1 LSTLGNLPAPLP
13 SWKQEVNQRLAEHKS
28 RKGMAVV
35 TPSRPAK
42 KKKSAA
48 TNLAAEAAARVAAR
62 YAHTPSYS
70 EMQAAEARAAL
81 RAAGAATRAALEAQA
96 AAEIALDN
104 LEAAAADLIPEED
117 EGVVARDSGSAGQ
130 QVVAQQA
137 LMDHPASTRATAA
150 SLPLEIR
157 WEPDLPARQP
167 EPPVAPARREL
178 EEFEAAE
185 PSPWNPGQEPGTSSM
200 EQAVEA
206 VEPALP
212 IYANLLEF
220 PRELVATRRM
230 RPRLTGAPQGRNAE
244 QYGQLSIFE
253 VDPSTISTEPAAE
266 VASEEAPAPSWSG
279 PEWSDIELEAQPRE
293 DAEPQSEEAPEKAT
307 AVKQAPFQLRLMAA
321 VVDTV
326 LVAGVVCASAAEI
339 ASHLSHPMAMKTA
352 EIGAAAALILTGAVY
367 QALFILLAGFTP
379 GMKYA
384 HIALCTFDDER
395 PTRAQL
401 RFRLWAQLVSLL
413 PVGLG
418 VVWSVFDEEGLSW
431 HDRLSRT
438 YQRRY

>member
-1 LSTLGNLPAPLP
+1 
-13 SWKQEVNQRLAEHKS
+13 
-28 RKGMAVV
+28 
-35 TPSRPAK
+35 
-42 KKKSAA
+42 
-48 TNLAAEAAARVAAR
+48 
-62 YAHTPSYS
+62 
-70 EMQAAEARAAL
+70 
-81 RAAGAATRAALEAQA
+81 
-96 AAEIALDN
+96 
-104 LEAAAADLIPEED
+104 
-117 EGVVARDSGSAGQ
+117 
-130 QVVAQQA
+130 
-137 LMDHPASTRATAA
+137 
-150 SLPLEIR
+150 
-157 WEPDLPARQP
+157 
-167 EPPVAPARREL
+167 
-178 EEFEAAE
+178 
-185 PSPWNPGQEPGTSSM
+185 
-200 EQAVEA
+200 
-206 VEPALP
+206 
-212 IYANLLEF
+212 
-220 PRELVATRRM
+220 
-230 RPRLTGAPQGRNAE
+230 
-244 QYGQLSIFE
+244 
-253 VDPSTISTEPAAE
+253 
-266 VASEEAPAPSWSG
+266 
-279 PEWSDIELEAQPRE
+279 
-293 DAEPQSEEAPEKAT
+293 
-307 AVKQAPFQLRLMAA
+307 MAA

>member
-1 LSTLGNLPAPLP
+1 M
-13 SWKQEVNQRLAEHKS
+13 NQRLAEHKN

-35 TPSRPAK
+35 APSRPAK

-48 TNLAAEAAARVAAR
+48 TSRAAEAAARVAAR

-104 LEAAAADLIPEED
+104 LEAATADLTTGED
-117 EGVVARDSGSAGQ
+117 EDVVARDSGNAGQ
-130 QVVAQQA
+130 QE
-137 LMDHPASTRATAA
+137 LMDHSASPPAAA
-150 SLPLEIR
+150 GLPLEIR
-157 WEPDLPARQP
+157 WEPDLPVRHPVPPAAPTLREP
-167 EPPVAPARREL
+167 EQ
-178 EEFEAAE
+178 FEAAE
-185 PSPWNPGQEPGTSSM
+185 ADPWNPGEEPGTSSM
-200 EQAVEA
+200 EQAIEA

-230 RPRLTGAPQGRNAE
+230 RPRLTGAPQGANAE

-253 VDPSTISTEPAAE
+253 VDPNTISTEPGTE
-266 VASEEAPAPSWSG
+266 VATEEAPAPSWSG
-279 PEWSDIELEAQPRE
+279 PDWSDIELDAQPRG
-293 DAEPQSEEAPEKAT
+293 DAEPQGEEAAGT
-307 AVKQAPFQLRLMAA
+307 ASAVKQAPFQLRLMAG
-321 VVDTV
+321 VVDAA
-326 LVAGVVCASAAEI
+326 LVAGIVCAAAAEI
-339 ASHLSHPMAMKTA
+339 AGHISHPMAMKTA
-352 EIGAAAALILTGAVY
+352 EMGAVAALILTGAVY

-384 HIALCTFDDER
+384 RIALCTFDDEN
-395 PTRAQL
+395 PTQAQL

>member
-1 LSTLGNLPAPLP
+1 M
-13 SWKQEVNQRLAEHKS
+13 NQRLAEHKS

-35 TPSRPAK
+35 APSRPTK

-48 TNLAAEAAARVAAR
+48 TSLAAEAAARVAAR

-104 LEAAAADLIPEED
+104 LEAAASDLTPDED
-117 EGVVARDSGSAGQ
+117 EGVVARDSGSPGQ
-130 QVVAQQA
+130 QAVKQPA
-137 LMDHPASTRATAA
+137 LTDHSASTAA

-167 EPPVAPARREL
+167 EPPVAPTRWEQ

-230 RPRLTGAPQGRNAE
+230 RPRLTGAPEGRNAE

-253 VDPSTISTEPAAE
+253 VDPSTISTEPVAE
-266 VASEEAPAPSWSG
+266 VATEEAPTPSWSG
-279 PEWSDIELEAQPRE
+279 PEWSDIELDARPQE
-293 DAEPQSEEAPEKAT
+293 DVELLREEAPEKST
-307 AVKQAPFQLRLMAA
+307 SVKQAPFQLRLMAG
-321 VVDTV
+321 VVDAV
-326 LVAGVVCASAAEI
+326 LVAGVVCAAAAEI

-395 PTRAQL
+395 PTLAQL

>member
-1 LSTLGNLPAPLP
+1 
-13 SWKQEVNQRLAEHKS
+13 
-28 RKGMAVV
+28 
-35 TPSRPAK
+35 
-42 KKKSAA
+42 
-48 TNLAAEAAARVAAR
+48 
-62 YAHTPSYS
+62 
-70 EMQAAEARAAL
+70 
-81 RAAGAATRAALEAQA
+81 
-96 AAEIALDN
+96 
-104 LEAAAADLIPEED
+104 
-117 EGVVARDSGSAGQ
+117 
-130 QVVAQQA
+130 
-137 LMDHPASTRATAA
+137 
-150 SLPLEIR
+150 
-157 WEPDLPARQP
+157 
-167 EPPVAPARREL
+167 
-178 EEFEAAE
+178 
-185 PSPWNPGQEPGTSSM
+185 M

-293 DAEPQSEEAPEKAT
+293 AAEPQSEEAPEKAT